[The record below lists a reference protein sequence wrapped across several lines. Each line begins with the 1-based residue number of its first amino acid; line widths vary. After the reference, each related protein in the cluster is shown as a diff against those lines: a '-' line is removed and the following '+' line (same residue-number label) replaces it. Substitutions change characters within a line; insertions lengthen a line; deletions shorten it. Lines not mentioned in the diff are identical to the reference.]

1 LQITEANELYRS
13 LVGVPFAYEHCWNL
27 LKNCPKWSTNND
39 KTRKR
44 LFGNAS
50 SPFTES
56 PINLGEDNVSTS
68 NFVDLER
75 LEGRKAAKER
85 LNKKKSND
93 NNDDIVVRLLTQ
105 MNERAMIATER
116 KLQLMEKTSAQ
127 EDTRIQ
133 FEGKKIRV
141 EAEKIRVEQA
151 KLRVDENKI
160 MLTDT
165 SGLSESQREYIRIR
179 QMEILE
185 SRRMK

>member
-1 LQITEANELYRS
+1 

>member
-44 LFGNAS
+44 LFENAS

-75 LEGRKAAKER
+75 PEGRKAAKER
-85 LNKKKSND
+85 LNKKKNND
-93 NNDDIVVRLLTQ
+93 NNDDIVVGLLTQ

-133 FEGKKIRV
+133 FEG
-141 EAEKIRVEQA
+141 EKIRVEQA
-151 KLRVDENKI
+151 KLRVDEDKI

>member
-1 LQITEANELYRS
+1 
-13 LVGVPFAYEHCWNL
+13 VG
-27 LKNCPKWSTNND
+27 
-39 KTRKR
+39 
-44 LFGNAS
+44 
-50 SPFTES
+50 
-56 PINLGEDNVSTS
+56 
-68 NFVDLER
+68 
-75 LEGRKAAKER
+75 
-85 LNKKKSND
+85 
-93 NNDDIVVRLLTQ
+93 LLTQ

-133 FEGKKIRV
+133 FEG
-141 EAEKIRVEQA
+141 EKIRVEQA
-151 KLRVDENKI
+151 KLRVDEDKI